1 MTQWL
6 NEFSELLKRSTPVDD
21 VQALGVLKRA
31 RSLHANPRT
40 PWTSVGFEWLE
51 ELSLMGGP
59 RGRALEGRA
68 LQSLN
73 WLLASGL
80 PVEGAF
86 FSVEGMPQ
94 DVAAKAMEE
103 YSAVVRQST
112 RSNKKTAALYRGLPF
127 SERGHPSVSTPW
139 LGRTFWAGRM
149 HPQLP
154 DLVDR
159 WLAAGARP
167 EDVLPNA
174 HGNFTDHAWSS
185 WPIALMSGR
194 IDALERLAVHGPMVR
209 PPDWLR
215 SVKQAL
221 LRVSTNPEGILNAVR
236 WFVDQFPPTLEERAQ
251 LLQSLSRSGSDAQA
265 GLLAWMSISPEG
277 LNDSAQAL
285 DETHGFN
292 PWALLFN
299 PASGLEG
306 VSLGMIEAL
315 RAHPVWGTRE
325 AFASARVRTRFLSQQ
340 HDLSIPLLEAVVL
353 QDSKPSQKSRVER
366 LLALADEWGVGVS
379 PAFPDR
385 LAHAYEAPGELA
397 TAWLNRHRAAWAG
410 EEPGS
415 RSPWHAGVASGYVMK
430 WLCEN
435 RVSGAGLD
443 SRGNLGWGN
452 ALAFALRWHDDSVL
466 SKLSPILAA
475 QPLDGSERGDG
486 YSVSAWV
493 GSRARGVVPL
503 KVGPAAPFE
512 QACVIM
518 ETLDVKAAA
527 NLFQAPE
534 VWKGFTTEQQRAL
547 LDRWASARPPL
558 GGKDAYLGVS
568 DAQWKASERAQ
579 EILLRMVGDTKAVEL
594 GLSLEGWLR
603 RIAYRHHDDQ
613 ADWCPALRG
622 RKDMVAALEFM
633 EGMDFLALPRQDRYV
648 LARWLFH
655 TVAFQQVTRGPPTDE
670 MVYPWSTKTSD
681 KLSDQE
687 RAALARSFVHWL
699 GPKDLSGA
707 LKHSNPDDIFYTM
720 FFATTQSIV
729 LDNRVRL
736 SEGLPQD
743 KMPAWK
749 NRLEALP
756 LRLLRWAQC
765 WKSDATE
772 RLLDA
777 QLPAVQ
783 PTRNKP
789 RF

>member
-6 NEFSELLKRSTPVDD
+6 IDFSELLKSSHPVDD
-21 VQALGVLKRA
+21 AQALGVLKRA

-40 PWTSVGFEWLE
+40 PWASVGFEWLQG
-51 ELSLMGGP
+51 LSMMGG
-59 RGRALEGRA
+59 RQDRAPEGRA

-86 FSVEGMPQ
+86 FSVEGMPK

-103 YSAVVRQST
+103 YSAVVRQSP
-112 RSNKKTAALYRGLPF
+112 RSNKKTAALYQGLPF

-139 LGRTFWAGRM
+139 LGRTFWAGRL

-154 DLVDR
+154 ELVDR

-174 HGNFTDHAWSS
+174 HGKITNNAWSS
-185 WPIALMSGR
+185 WPGALMSGR
-194 IDALERLAVHGPMVR
+194 VDALERLAAHGPLVR

-215 SVKQAL
+215 SVRNAL
-221 LRVSTNPEGILNAVR
+221 LRVATNPEGVLGTVR
-236 WFVDQFPPTLEERAQ
+236 WFVDQFPPTLEERDQ
-251 LLQSLSRSGSDAQA
+251 LLQSLARSGSDAKA
-265 GLLAWMSISPEG
+265 GLLAWVSIFPEG
-277 LNDSAQAL
+277 LSDAVRAL
-285 DETHGFN
+285 GQSHSFN
-292 PWALLFN
+292 PWTLVFN
-299 PASGLEG
+299 PDSNLEAL
-306 VSLGMIEAL
+306 SLGVMDAL
-315 RAHPVWGTRE
+315 RVHPVWGTQKGFE
-325 AFASARVRTRFLSQQ
+325 SAWVKTRSLAEQ
-340 HDLSIPLLEAVVL
+340 HDVRMPLLDAVVL
-353 QDSKPSQKSRVER
+353 HDSKPGQRLRVER
-366 LLALADEWGVGVS
+366 LLALADEWGIGVS
-379 PAFPDR
+379 PSFHAR
-385 LAHAYEAPGELA
+385 LAHAYDPPGEVA
-397 TAWLNRHRAAWAG
+397 TAWLNRRRPEWAG
-410 EEPGS
+410 ERPGS
-415 RSPWHAGVASGYVMK
+415 RSPWHAGVANGSVMA
-430 WLCEN
+430 WLCKN
-435 RVSGAGLD
+435 QVSGAGLD
-443 SRGNLGWGN
+443 ERGNLGWGN

-466 SKLSPILAA
+466 ARLSPILAA
-475 QPLDGSERGDG
+475 QPLGGSELGDG

-493 GSRARGVVPL
+493 GSRAKGVVPL
-503 KVGPAAPFE
+503 NVGPALAFE

-527 NLFQAPE
+527 NLFQAPG
-534 VWKGFTTEQQRAL
+534 VWKGFSLEQQREL

-558 GGKDAYLGVS
+558 GGKDAYLGSS
-568 DAQWKASERAQ
+568 DQWKASQRAQ
-579 EILLRMVGDTKAVEL
+579 KVFALMVGETKALEL
-594 GLSLEGWLR
+594 GLSLEGWLHR
-603 RIAYRHHDDQ
+603 VAHRHHADQ
-613 ADWCPALRG
+613 DDWCPALRG
-622 RKDMVAALEFM
+622 RHDLMAAFDFM
-633 EGMDFLALPRQDRYV
+633 EGMDFLALPRQDQYV
-648 LARWLFH
+648 LARWLFNSI
-655 TVAFQQVTRGPPTDE
+655 ALQQGTQGPPTEE
-670 MVYPWSTKTSD
+670 MVYPWSTKTSE

-707 LKHSNPDDIFYTM
+707 LKYSSPDDIFYTM

-736 SEGLPQD
+736 SEGLSLD

-777 QLPAVQ
+777 QLPTVQ